1 MSDLADATATELL
14 ELYAQGTA
22 SPVDAVTACL
32 DRIEAVEP
40 ALNAIV
46 TLLGEEA
53 LAQART
59 SEERWQRGEARELEG
74 VPYGLKDI
82 VATAGILTTGGS
94 SLYRDS
100 VPEEDAALAA
110 RLRVAGGVLL
120 AKLHTFEFACGG
132 ADNRTFGICRNP
144 WDVNRT
150 TGGSSS
156 GSGAAVASG
165 EMPIA
170 VGTDTGGSIRIPA
183 AYCGITGIK
192 PTYGRVPRH
201 GVMGLSW
208 TMDHAGPMTRSVRDA
223 ALALQVM
230 AGHDPRD
237 ATCSARP
244 VPDLVAACDQDVA
257 GMVVGRPRGWFED
270 RMHPQVASV
279 YEAAL
284 SQLSELGVTIVDVEL
299 DGLGLADVASWN
311 IIYAEMVSL
320 HEGFLDLLED
330 RDAMGARLLADGS
343 FVSASDYLRSVRYRT
358 VFQAALQQAF
368 EGLDALAVPGATS
381 IAPPLDTMCC
391 DIGDEQVDW
400 LAVATRTHVPFNLSG
415 SPGLCLP
422 IGLVE
427 GLPASLQLV
436 GRPHD
441 EGTIL
446 ALGAAY
452 QQTTGHHRRRPPVVS
467 AVSD

>member
-1 MSDLADATATELL
+1 MSDLADATAVELL
-14 ELYAQGTA
+14 ERYADGSA

-32 DRIEAVEP
+32 ERIEAVEP
-40 ALNAIV
+40 AVNAVV

-53 LAQART
+53 LGQARQA
-59 SEERWQRGEARELEG
+59 EERWRRGEARALEG

-100 VPEEDAALAA
+100 VPTEDAALAA
-110 RLRVAGGVLL
+110 RLHEAGGILL

-132 ADNRTFGICRNP
+132 AVNRTFGICRNP
-144 WDVNRT
+144 WDVERT

-156 GSGAAVASG
+156 GSGAAVAAG
-165 EMPIA
+165 EVPIA

-223 ALALQVM
+223 ALALEVM

-244 VPDLVAACDQDVA
+244 VPDLVAACEQDVA

-270 RMHPQVASV
+270 RMHPQVAAV
-279 YEAAL
+279 FEASL
-284 SQLSELGVTIVDVEL
+284 SQMAELGVTIVDVV
-299 DGLGLADVASWN
+299 LADLPLVDAAGWT

-320 HEGFLDLLED
+320 HETFLPMLED

-343 FVSASDYLRSVRYRT
+343 FVSARDYLRAVRYRS
-358 VFQAALQQAF
+358 VFQAELQEAF
-368 EGLDALAVPGATS
+368 AGVDALAVPGATT

-391 DIGDEQVDW
+391 DVGGEEVDW

-415 SPGLCLP
+415 SPGLCVP
-422 IGLVE
+422 IGFVD

-441 EGTIL
+441 EATL
-446 ALGAAY
+446 FALGSAY
-452 QQTTGHHRRRPPVVS
+452 QRTTGHHRRRPPVVS
-467 AVSD
+467 SVPD